1 MQIVVPTFALE
12 TVGCNVATQT
22 EKKTARATE
31 RMQSAV
37 HAGISTPDPQVS

>member
-22 EKKTARATE
+22 EKKNCQSNRENAIRGARWNLNT
-31 RMQSAV
+31 
-37 HAGISTPDPQVS
+37 